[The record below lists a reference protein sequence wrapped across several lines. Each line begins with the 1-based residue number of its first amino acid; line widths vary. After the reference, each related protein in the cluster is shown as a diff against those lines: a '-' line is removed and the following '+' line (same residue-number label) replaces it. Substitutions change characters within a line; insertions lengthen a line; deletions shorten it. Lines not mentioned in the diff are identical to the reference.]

1 MAVITNIAD
10 AVVAEL
16 NGHTWIS
23 APPTPPEHEG
33 DDPTP
38 AFTAKR
44 YYRPMFDLAE
54 MSDLHVSVVPRGMTI
69 ERADRSRNQHD
80 VQIDVAVQKKFQS
93 GDAAELDPLM
103 ALVEE
108 IADFFRLR
116 RLAAYPDAVWV
127 KTENVP
133 VYAQE
138 HLEEFRQFTSV
149 LTLTFRVVR

>member
-1 MAVITNIAD
+1 MATITDIAD

-16 NGHTWIS
+16 NGHTFS
-23 APPTPPEHEG
+23 QSLVAV
-33 DDPTP
+33 
-38 AFTAKR
+38 R
-44 YYRPMFDLAE
+44 YYRPVFDLGE
-54 MSDLHVSVVPRGMTI
+54 MQTLHVSVVPKGVTI
-69 ERADRSRNQHD
+69 ERADRSRNQYD
-80 VQIDVAVQKKFQS
+80 FAIDVAVQKKFEK

-108 IADFFRLR
+108 VADFFRLR

-127 KTENVP
+127 RTDNVP
-133 VYAQE
+133 VYAPE

>member
-1 MAVITNIAD
+1 MATITDIAD

-16 NGHTWIS
+16 NGHTFS
-23 APPTPPEHEG
+23 QSL
-33 DDPTP
+33 
-38 AFTAKR
+38 TAVR
-44 YYRPMFDLAE
+44 YYRPVFDLGE
-54 MSDLHVSVVPRGMTI
+54 MQTLHVSVVPKGVTI
-69 ERADRSRNQHD
+69 ERADRSRNQYD
-80 VQIDVAVQKKFQS
+80 FAIDVAVQKKFSS

-127 KTENVP
+127 RTDNVP
-133 VYAQE
+133 VYAPE

>member
-1 MAVITNIAD
+1 MATITDIAD

-16 NGHTWIS
+16 NGHTFS
-23 APPTPPEHEG
+23 QAL
-33 DDPTP
+33 
-38 AFTAKR
+38 TAVR
-44 YYRPMFDLAE
+44 YYRPVFDLGE
-54 MSDLHVSVVPRGMTI
+54 MQTLHVSVVPKGVTI
-69 ERADRSRNQHD
+69 ERADRSHNQYD
-80 VQIDVAVQKKFQS
+80 FAIDVAVQKKFET

-108 IADFFRLR
+108 LADFFRLR
-116 RLAAYPDAVWV
+116 RLATYPDAVWV

-138 HLEEFRQFTSV
+138 HMEEFRQFTSV

>member
-1 MAVITNIAD
+1 MPVITDIAD

-16 NGHTWIS
+16 NGGTFS
-23 APPTPPEHEG
+23 QT
-33 DDPTP
+33 
-38 AFTAKR
+38 FTAKR
-44 YYRPMFDLAE
+44 YYRPVFDLAE
-54 MSDLHVSVVPRGMTI
+54 MATLHVSVVPRGVTI

-80 VQIDVAVQKKFQS
+80 VQIDVAVQKKFS
-93 GDAAELDPLM
+93 TGDAAELDPLM

-108 IADFFRLR
+108 VADFFRMR
-116 RLAAYPDAVWV
+116 RLSTYPDAVWV

-138 HLEEFRQFTSV
+138 HMEEFRQFTSV